1 VKFCDITY
9 DIMCLTIFSNHKICV
24 VYVVIHLIYIY
35 RVIQNNPGVFV
46 KTYSY
51 LNFETIFPLAKLYPK
66 LSF

>member
-35 RVIQNNPGVFV
+35 IYIYINTRNV
-46 KTYSY
+46 KKKHIN
-51 LNFETIFPLAKLYPK
+51 LHILL
-66 LSF
+66 